1 MNECNLIVVLIFVY
15 ILSLKSKSVL
25 NTKATVE
32 AVAFVNCIIQI
43 ISTSTSVTLAS
54 TTYLPM
60 NTMSTEISEAETPL
74 ILDA

>member
-15 ILSLKSKSVL
+15 ILSSKSVL
-25 NTKATVE
+25 NTKATVK

-43 ISTSTSVTLAS
+43 ISTSVTLAS
-54 TTYLPM
+54 STYLPM

>member
-15 ILSLKSKSVL
+15 ILSSKSVL

-32 AVAFVNCIIQI
+32 TVAFVNCIIQI

>member
-15 ILSLKSKSVL
+15 ILSSKSVL
-25 NTKATVE
+25 NTKATVK

>member
-15 ILSLKSKSVL
+15 ILSSKSVL
-25 NTKATVE
+25 NTKATVST
-32 AVAFVNCIIQI
+32 VAFVNCIIQI
-43 ISTSTSVTLAS
+43 ISTSVTLAS
-54 TTYLPM
+54 STYLPM

>member
-15 ILSLKSKSVL
+15 ILSSKSVL
-25 NTKATVE
+25 NTKATVST
-32 AVAFVNCIIQI
+32 VAFVNCIIQI
-43 ISTSTSVTLAS
+43 ISTSVTLAS